1 MQSMSK
7 YEIHF
12 SNSGDE
18 LSQFCIEQ
26 QWQTE
31 QRITLKQYLHMYTE
45 CRQRVPFIS
54 LQRTLFEF
62 NLAGFYYNLDI
73 TVFTSSIIYDLWGN
87 SYML

>member
-1 MQSMSK
+1 
-7 YEIHF
+7 
-12 SNSGDE
+12 
-18 LSQFCIEQ
+18 
-26 QWQTE
+26 
-31 QRITLKQYLHMYTE
+31 MYTE
-45 CRQRVPFIS
+45 CRQRVPFLS